1 MWCPRNQ
8 VNKAFSE
15 GSSEYLWQT
24 MPIDREWWGMTVNHS
39 ILQFGKSSFG
49 GVTRLKDRLKG
60 LRASERRKMERA
72 K

>member
-1 MWCPRNQ
+1 
-8 VNKAFSE
+8 
-15 GSSEYLWQT
+15 
-24 MPIDREWWGMTVNHS
+24 MTVNHS